1 MMPHSALQTGQYSK
15 WRSGRWQARRGGSG
29 LTADF
34 SFKTAWDL
42 ERLQPNT
49 FFPVPASVVFARRGG
64 VATPARPLAGTVERW
79 EGAAGAD
86 DVRRVAAAI
95 TDTGVAG
102 DSLYAKY
109 SRQGAI
115 IVPRSMFFVNEIEN
129 PAVVQASQT
138 VTVNPR
144 RGSQDKEPW
153 KSLDLTAITGQT
165 VEAAHLFDMHLGET
179 LVPYATLEPLKA
191 LLPLRQGES
200 AIPVDTNGVGGV
212 RLGGLD
218 RRMRDRWRT
227 ISGFWEANKATA
239 TRLDLLGQVDY
250 MHKLGSQLEWQQDQ
264 GQRPVRVVY
273 ASAGQPTAAILI
285 DETTIVDYKLFWVPC
300 EDLREAYYQ
309 VAIINSNEL
318 YSAVTPLM
326 SKGLFGARDL
336 QKHLWKLP
344 IPEFDAAN
352 PLHLAISKAGE
363 SAATGAAKQLE
374 QLRQDRPKLTV
385 TIARRELRK
394 WLRASTE
401 GKAVEERR
409 GEAAGGGVGSVGTLL
424 IEETPEMLYA
434 ALEMSRRPSPPSGMR
449 GCRGWWVGQLGV
461 GR

>member
-1 MMPHSALQTGQYSK
+1 MPHSALQTGQYSK

-64 VATPARPLAGTVERW
+64 VATPAHPLAGTSEQW
-79 EGAAGAD
+79 EGVAGTD
-86 DVRRVAAAI
+86 DVQRVDAAI

-102 DSLYAKY
+102 DSPYAGY
-109 SRQGAI
+109 SRQGAT
-115 IVPRSMFFVNEIEN
+115 IVPRCLFFVHEAEN
-129 PAVVQASQT
+129 SALVQAGQT

-144 RGSQDKEPW
+144 RGGQDKEPW
-153 KSLDLTAITGQT
+153 RNLDLTAMTGQT
-165 VEAAHLFDMHLGET
+165 VESAHLFDVHLGET
-179 LVPYATLEPLKA
+179 LVAYATLEPLRA
-191 LLPLRQGES
+191 LLPPRQGES
-200 AIPVDTNGVGGV
+200 AIPVDTDGVGGV

-300 EDLREAYYQ
+300 KDLREANYLL
-309 VAIINSNEL
+309 AIINGNAL
-318 YSAVTPLM
+318 YSAVTLLM
-326 SKGLFGARDL
+326 SKCQFGARDV

-352 PLHLAISKAGE
+352 PLHLGISEAGE
-363 SAATGAAKQLE
+363 AAAAGAAKQLE

-394 WLRASTE
+394 WLRASAE
-401 GKAVEERR
+401 GKAVEE
-409 GEAAGGGVGSVGTLL
+409 GVGKLL
-424 IEETPEMLYA
+424 GA
-434 ALEMSRRPSPPSGMR
+434 G
-449 GCRGWWVGQLGV
+449 
-461 GR
+461 